1 MGTRGLELEHSQFEY
16 DFGSLLV
23 DVISEVFNLSQL
35 FSSSMNQQYKTYLQ
49 SIWKS
54 SLVWYAW
61 HLVPQAAPVN
71 TLMGNTPW

>member
-1 MGTRGLELEHSQFEY
+1 MGTRGLELERSQFEY

-49 SIWKS
+49 SI
-54 SLVWYAW
+54 
-61 HLVPQAAPVN
+61 
-71 TLMGNTPW
+71 